1 MELQQAQRLVAA
13 INQLESLP
21 TLSEAEADA
30 LARAKAARPQDVID
44 SFGASY
50 RGLSQG
56 LTLRGGDELVAGVQ
70 GLIPG
75 GMGYDEALAAQRDA
89 NKLAQQADP
98 EAYASG
104 ETAGMIGTGAA
115 SMAVPSLAARN
126 IGALGKI
133 GLGSLEGAALAA
145 LPDFLGGEGG
155 FAQRASEV
163 RPLPTA
169 VGAVLG
175 GIAPVAGQVAGGITR
190 AAQNLGRGIP
200 NYGARASQVAARGVG
215 RTVESGEDIQAY
227 LRSLGPEAM
236 LADVPGGPQAQ
247 AMGLAAQQGAGGTV
261 VSQAL
266 KSRAAGSEGR
276 IEDVVT
282 DVAGDPSAAFRQ
294 RLALEAERK
303 GTLGPAY
310 EAAVSYQGQ
319 LDVSDA
325 LGTIDQ
331 LLENAVGGTAARL
344 NAYKRM
350 LSSDDGQIS
359 AGRLHNIRT
368 QISDTMSAATRQGRG
383 GVVASLVPLLQ
394 KIDGELDQVPN
405 YAATRTG
412 YANVKEMERQIDFGR
427 KALAPGRTTTSPDEL
442 RQTFSALSDAQKDA
456 YRTGARE
463 YVAAL
468 MGTARN
474 APASAWGE
482 LMTGFNDKKLRI
494 LFGDAESDRI
504 MQTLRAEKTFSE
516 TGGRVTGGSMT
527 AQRRVAEEELGPVRS
542 PDTGR
547 MPGPVARARNT
558 LNSATNAAIDS
569 VLYGTRRSQANLE
582 LGKLLSLKGAERD
595 AALQVLLAEAQL
607 QSRSTR
613 SQAIMELLTQ
623 MGVGGAIPTVVSEE

>member
-1 MELQQAQRLVAA
+1 MDLQQAQILVNA
-13 INQLESLP
+13 ISQLESLP
-21 TLSEAEADA
+21 ALSEAEVDA

-44 SFGASY
+44 SYGASY
-50 RGLSQG
+50 RGLAQG
-56 LTLRGGDELVAGVQ
+56 LTLRGGDELTAGVQ
-70 GLIPG
+70 GVIPG
-75 GMGYDEALAAQRDA
+75 GMNYEEALAAQRER
-89 NKLAQQADP
+89 NRLAQTADP
-98 EAYASG
+98 EAYATG
-104 ETAGMIGTGAA
+104 ETAGMMGAGAA
-115 SMAVPSLAARN
+115 SMAIPA
-126 IGALGKI
+126 IGAKTVLGAMGTGAGI
-133 GLGSLEGAALAA
+133 GAVSASA
-145 LPDFLGGEGG
+145 PSFLGAEGG
-155 FAQRASEV
+155 PLQRLSQV
-163 RPLPTA
+163 PPMTP
-169 VGAVLG
+169 VYGAVAG
-175 GIAPVAGQVAGGITR
+175 GLAPVAGQIAGGVVR
-190 AAQNLGRGIP
+190 GAQNLGRSIP
-200 NYGARASQVAARGVG
+200 GYGARASQVAARGVG

-227 LRSLGPEAM
+227 LRGLGPEAM

-247 AMGLAAQQGAGGTV
+247 AMGLASQQGAGGTV

-310 EAAVSYQGQ
+310 EAATSYQGQ

-325 LGTIDQ
+325 LGTIDN

-350 LSSDDGQIS
+350 LSADDGQIS
-359 AGRLHNIRT
+359 AAKLHNIRT

-383 GVVASLVPLLQ
+383 GVVSSLSPLLR
-394 KIDGELDQVPN
+394 KIDDELDQVPN

-427 KALAPGRTTTSPDEL
+427 QALAPGRTTTSPDEL
-442 RQTFSALSDAQKDA
+442 QQTFSALSDAQKDA

-494 LFGDAESDRI
+494 LFGDAEADRI

-516 TGGRVTGGSMT
+516 TGGRVTSGSMT
-527 AQRRVAEEELGPVRS
+527 TQRRLADEELGPVRS

-547 MPGPVARARNT
+547 MPGPVARVRNT
-558 LNSATNAAIDS
+558 LSDAANKAIDS
-569 VLYGTRRSQANLE
+569 VLYGPRRSTANLE
-582 LGKLLSLKGAERD
+582 LGKLLALKGAERD
-595 AALQVLLAEAQL
+595 QALQALLLEAQ
-607 QSRSTR
+607 QQANSTR
-613 SQAIMELLTQ
+613 SQAVFQLLTQ
-623 MGVGGAIPTVVSEE
+623 MGVGANIPSIGSEE